1 MKIITEDR
9 VYVQYQDAF
18 NLPTIVSLLGITCPV
33 SVTRKCY
40 QKDFVVTGD
49 NRYAFIEF
57 TEKESI
63 DFFKKIDCI
72 ANYNELINK
81 SEEELFKEI
90 DTVLTE
96 AQDIIKKYEKMSS
109 KKQKKNYKKYFN
121 QYHIKQYKAHSIKE
135 LLLYKKGVYVSEL
148 PNGIKETFDKET
160 QKEIEKKLIK
170 TEHHI
175 I

>member
-1 MKIITEDR
+1 MKIITDYK

-18 NLPTIVSLLGITCPV
+18 NIPTIVSLLDITCPV

-40 QKDFVVTGD
+40 QKEFVVTGD

-57 TEKESI
+57 TEKDAI

-81 SEEELFKEI
+81 SEEELLKEI
-90 DTVLTE
+90 DKVLTE
-96 AQDIIKKYEKMSS
+96 AQNIIKKYEKMDTK
-109 KKQKKNYKKYFN
+109 KKQRNYKKLQN

-135 LLLYKKGVYVSEL
+135 LMLYKKGVYIYDL
-148 PNGIKETFDKET
+148 PNGIKEAFEKET
-160 QKEIEKKLIK
+160 QEETKKNLIK

>member
-1 MKIITEDR
+1 MKIITEDK

-18 NLPTIVSLLGITCPV
+18 NLSTIVSYLGINCPV

-40 QKDFVVTGD
+40 QREIVVNGD

-57 TEKESI
+57 NERDAI
-63 DFFKKIDCI
+63 DFFKKLDCI

-81 SEEELFKEI
+81 SEEEILKEI
-90 DTVLTE
+90 DKALDE
-96 AQDIIKKYEKMSS
+96 GQKIIKKYEEMDTRR
-109 KKQKKNYKKYFN
+109 QQKNYTKLHN

-135 LLLYKKGVYVSEL
+135 LLMYKKGIYNYDL
-148 PNGIKETFDKET
+148 PNGIKETFEKET
-160 QKEIEKKLIK
+160 QKEIKKNLVK